1 MVEKQET
8 VRQRREQ
15 EEPQAL
21 PSVGRQKAE
30 GISRAWGLGRTGAPR
45 AETGGRQEQKS
56 EEQLQRNCLR
66 QNGYKRT
73 WFLLSAPI
81 SPKSSHLPNPTR
93 ARPLPKNL
101 GNAPAG
107 GSPFPREGQETD
119 LSHQDLEG
127 IKSS

>member
-56 EEQLQRNCLR
+56 KGAAAEKLPEAERLQENLVSSFCP
-66 QNGYKRT
+66 N
-73 WFLLSAPI
+73 LSQKLPPA
-81 SPKSSHLPNPTR
+81 KPNPGKTT
-93 ARPLPKNL
+93 P
-101 GNAPAG
+101 
-107 GSPFPREGQETD
+107 
-119 LSHQDLEG
+119 
-127 IKSS
+127 